1 VGSDSIGGPTAVV
14 HREAIGGYGNFLT
27 ISLSS
32 ADTQSLTIL
41 GWVITADLKSPV
53 GP

>member
-1 VGSDSIGGPTAVV
+1 M
-14 HREAIGGYGNFLT
+14 
-27 ISLSS
+27 SLSS